1 MLYTTHT
8 TSWMFDCLRRSSS
21 SLLSICASMN
31 RFGIGYTNSCIPNSN
46 DINKT
51 IADRHGMIPVLAVSV
66 VSDILMVFM
75 QPTGPVESA
84 KQESGLAIPHTAT
97 ATVASLVSGPS

>member
-1 MLYTTHT
+1 
-8 TSWMFDCLRRSSS
+8 
-21 SLLSICASMN
+21 MN

-97 ATVASLVSGPS
+97 ATVASLVSGPSWIVSDLPAKLYKSDNPHLASKTAFLLAD